1 MPFIRVLE
9 KYNLLMAMYNNDIEK
24 KKGHGDVS
32 VPTLR
37 EPVVP
42 QSHFWPTSNCGY
54 SRPKATQQ
62 AGRII

>member
-1 MPFIRVLE
+1 
-9 KYNLLMAMYNNDIEK
+9 MAMYNNIDK

-42 QSHFWPTSNCGY
+42 VAFWPTSNCGY
-54 SRPKATQQ
+54 SPPKATQQ
-62 AGRII
+62 AGVSYKNLVW